1 MKVFLAIVAAAAMF
15 AWFVA
20 KALKTIDDADW
31 SWEDDSLDLANSE
44 PFWLDADD
52 EAVKAYL
59 DGRT

>member
-1 MKVFLAIVAAAAMF
+1 MKVFLAIVAAAAVF
-15 AWFVA
+15 AWLAA

-31 SWEDDSLDLANSE
+31 SWEDDSLDLANAE